1 MKFEIR
7 TYWLF
12 KFNYEIFLGK
22 IVESMSQKYHYLNFW
37 WYFPRFFWKL
47 MIGIGLWVVSMYHE
61 RYHISKIKYLLELV
75 LKRKKRKSV
84 TKHVFH
90 ASTSFLKRETV
101 HPGQI
106 YFQYLRQNIFLER
119 IYFALLTI
127 SKTGIWSWK
136 RPWSWKLT
144 CWSWARLGDLIWP
157 DLT

>member
-1 MKFEIR
+1 MKFEIT

-12 KFNYEIFLGK
+12 KFNYEFSCRKYVSKISLPKFLMEFSK
-22 IVESMSQKYHYLNFW
+22 I
-37 WYFPRFFWKL
+37 FFWKL
-47 MIGIGLWVVSMYHE
+47 MIGIGLWVVYMFHK
-61 RYHISKIKYLLELV
+61 RYHIREIKYLLELV

-106 YFQYLRQNIFLER
+106 HFQYLRQIIFLEG
-119 IYFALLTI
+119 IYFTLLTI
-127 SKTGIWSWK
+127 SKTWIWSWK

-144 CWSWARLGDLIWP
+144 FWSWARLGDLIWP